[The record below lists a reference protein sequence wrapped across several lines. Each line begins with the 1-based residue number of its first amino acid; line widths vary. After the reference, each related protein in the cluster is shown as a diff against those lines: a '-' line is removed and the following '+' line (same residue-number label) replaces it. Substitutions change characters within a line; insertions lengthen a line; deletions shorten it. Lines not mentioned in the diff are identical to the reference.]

1 LLHNLS
7 CYMKKIFQL
16 LLAVILSSLPLFPQG
31 TAGDN
36 AKYEYRYLIDMPTAG
51 ILERGVVGVTAE
63 ALPDGVLISAIEVG
77 VFENISFG
85 ISYGGANLIGSG
97 KVDWYKWPGV
107 NIRFRLL
114 NEETLTPAVTI
125 GFDAQGKGI
134 YFDDDNRYSLKSP
147 GFFGAVS
154 KNFNFIGYLSLHGT
168 INYSLESKDG
178 DNFADLRAGLE
189 KTLGPNFSL
198 LMEYDFALNDN
209 NSNSDSSNSYGD
221 GRGYLN
227 VGFRWSLGVGF
238 TLGFDLR
245 DVLSNKSGSSNAA
258 DRSLKIEFI
267 KSIF

>member
-1 LLHNLS
+1 
-7 CYMKKIFQL
+7 MKIFFQL
-16 LLAVILSSLPLFPQG
+16 VLAVILFILPSFPQG
-31 TAGDN
+31 TAGDK

-63 ALPDGVLISAIEVG
+63 ALPNGVLISVIEVG

-114 NEETLTPAVTI
+114 NEETLTPALTI

-134 YFDDDNRYSLKSP
+134 YFDEDNRYSIKSP
-147 GFFGAVS
+147 GFFGALS
-154 KNFNFIGYLSLHGT
+154 KNFDFIGYLSLHGT
-168 INYSLESKDG
+168 INYSLEAKDG
-178 DNFADLRAGLE
+178 DNFANLRAGLE

-209 NSNSDSSNSYGD
+209 NSESYGD

-227 VGFRWSLGVGF
+227 IGFRWSLGVGF

-245 DVLSNKSGSSNAA
+245 DVLSNKSGTANAA